1 METRCEIRYG
11 LERLLGA
18 CKDNQIVFTFNGTW
32 LWRLRRSLGKS
43 LSWCLIILG
52 QNQPEKERE
61 KIERKDRV
69 HALPLLERK
78 EEVLSQGEERA
89 RA

>member
-1 METRCEIRYG
+1 MF
-11 LERLLGA
+11 A
-18 CKDNQIVFTFNGTW
+18 
-32 LWRLRRSLGKS
+32 
-43 LSWCLIILG
+43 ILG
-52 QNQPEKERE
+52 QNQPEKGRE